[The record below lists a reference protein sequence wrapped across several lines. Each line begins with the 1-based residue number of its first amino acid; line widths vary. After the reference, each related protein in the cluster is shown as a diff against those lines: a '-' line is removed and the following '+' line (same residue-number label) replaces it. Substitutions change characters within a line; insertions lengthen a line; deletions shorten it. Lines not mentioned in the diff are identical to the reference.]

1 MKVLKGL
8 KVNVFKKILDHD
20 CQHSFSSNILA
31 NPQIVRVLMKGCFFP
46 SLITSDNVNFQGFH
60 NSFSDNHPVK
70 LTDEELGNRFENLT
84 GRKATS
90 MQKSDVIYL
99 SFVDDGVWLL

>member
-1 MKVLKGL
+1 MSS
-8 KVNVFKKILDHD
+8 KKILDD
-20 CQHSFSSNILA
+20 CQHSFSSNILGD
-31 NPQIVRVLMKGCFFP
+31 PQIFMVLMKAC
-46 SLITSDNVNFQGFH
+46 LLTSDNVNFQGIH
-60 NSFSDNHPVK
+60 NSFSDNPPVK

-99 SFVDDGVWLL
+99 SFVDVGV